1 MAILNTYHDY
11 LHSPETQMFLGL
23 QYKVLDLL
31 KPNLTVPTIRMMR
44 SDMIFYWKYLDVA
57 SEMFASGR

>member
-31 KPNLTVPTIRMMR
+31 KPNLTVPIIRMMR
-44 SDMIFYWKYLDVA
+44 SDMIFY
-57 SEMFASGR
+57 